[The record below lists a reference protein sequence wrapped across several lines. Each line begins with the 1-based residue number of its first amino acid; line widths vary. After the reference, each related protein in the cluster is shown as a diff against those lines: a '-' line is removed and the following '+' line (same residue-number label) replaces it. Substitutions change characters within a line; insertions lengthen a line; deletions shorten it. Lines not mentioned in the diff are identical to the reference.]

1 MDEVKL
7 VDTTLRDGAQS
18 LWACRMRV
26 GAMLPAMADIDAAGY
41 DGIEFATSTGHF
53 QRAVRDLK
61 ENPWDWLRLGSQ
73 NAPSGR
79 LRLHGGIVP
88 RFGTEPFPRCLQEV
102 FLARLSEMG
111 IRVTR
116 TSDPWNN
123 FTRLEETL
131 AVMRRFDIE
140 TVVNIVY
147 SVSPRHTNDYYAKA
161 TREAVKISPHRVCF
175 KDVGGM
181 LTPERAREL
190 VPIVLANA
198 GDTPVELHIHCNN
211 GQGPYVALV
220 AVDAGIRI
228 VHTAIPPLA
237 NGFSQPSVFDIAANL
252 RMRGYQ
258 VDVDTDRLRVVS
270 EHFDR
275 VAAVENMPKGVPA
288 RYQESLYRHQ
298 VPGGMISN
306 LQFQMEQLGHGDKL
320 PEALE
325 EVVRVRE
332 ELGYPIMVTP
342 LAQFVGSQAV
352 LNVLSNERYS
362 TVSDDIIQYALG
374 GWGSEAPEVMDQDV
388 RQLIVDRPRTAAVA
402 AKTVEEPSMADLRRR
417 YGSTLSDEELV
428 VRVFGGI
435 EDPWSSFASAD
446 SFPRT
451 YADYVSAHANPI
463 QTLLQG
469 FEERPSVRTL
479 RVRRKDWSLDVRR
492 PA

>member
-26 GAMLPAMADIDAAGY
+26 GAMLPAMADIDAAGF

-73 NAPSGR
+73 HAPSGR
-79 LRLHGGIVP
+79 LRLHGGIAR
-88 RFGTEPFPRCLQEV
+88 RFGTAPFPRCLQEV

-131 AVMRRFDIE
+131 AVLRRFDIE

-147 SVSPRHTNDYYAKA
+147 SVSPRHTDDYYAKA
-161 TREAVKISPHRVCF
+161 TREAVKINPHRVCF
-175 KDVGGM
+175 KDVGGL

-198 GDTPVELHIHCNN
+198 GDTPVELHIHCNS
-211 GQGPYVALV
+211 GLGPYVALV
-220 AVDAGIRI
+220 AVDCGIRI

-237 NGFSQPSVFDIAANL
+237 NGSSQPSVFEIAENL
-252 RMRGYQ
+252 RMRGYR
-258 VDVDTDRLRVVS
+258 VDVATERLRAVS
-270 EHFDR
+270 QHFHR
-275 VAAVENMPKGVPA
+275 VADTEDLPKGAPA
-288 RYQESLYRHQ
+288 RYDEALYRHQ

-306 LQFQMEQLGHGDKL
+306 LHFQMEQLGHGDKL
-320 PEALE
+320 PQALE
-325 EVVRVRE
+325 EAERVRE

-352 LNVLSNERYS
+352 LNVLSRERYS
-362 TVSDDIIQYALG
+362 AVSDDIIQYALG
-374 GWGSEAPEVMDQDV
+374 NWGSEAPEVMDQDV
-388 RQLIVDRPRTAAVA
+388 RQLILDRPRTAAVA
-402 AKTVEEPSMADLRRR
+402 NTTVEEPTMADLRRC
-417 YGSTLSDEELV
+417 YGATLSDEDLV

-435 EDPWSSFASAD
+435 EDPWSSFAPAD

-451 YADYVSAHANPI
+451 YADYVSARANPLH
-463 QTLLQG
+463 TLLGG
-469 FEERPSVRTL
+469 FETRPSVRRL
-479 RVRRKDWSLDVRR
+479 HVRRKDWALDVRR
-492 PA
+492 GG